1 MSHGDMVRLTR
12 ACLDAP
18 KFHFA
23 VLYGV
28 SANSRRKWW
37 DDAQRVLGYA
47 PQDNAEAFA
56 AGLPASRQ
64 QSTGDLFHGGENCAQ
79 EFTGRVEDI
88 D

>member
-1 MSHGDMVRLTR
+1 MVRLVT

-28 SANSRRKWW
+28 SANTRRKWW
-37 DDAQRVLGYA
+37 DDAQRQLGYA
-47 PQDNAEAFA
+47 PQDNADAFA
-56 AGLPASRQ
+56 SRFATKDSQ
-64 QSTGDLFHGGENCAQ
+64 LTGDLFHGGENCAQ
-79 EFTGRVEDI
+79 EFSGRVEDI